1 MNNRDHAAAA
11 NALAD
16 WFVSQSIEPADGVI
30 VMMIAIGR
38 QMVAT
43 TRDPVALYKG
53 LEIHTELLVTSMNE
67 ALCDYP
73 R

>member
-1 MNNRDHAAAA
+1 MMNNRDHIAAA

-30 VMMIAIGR
+30 VMMLAIAH

-43 TRDPVALYKG
+43 TRDPRALYKG
-53 LEIHTELLVTSMNE
+53 LEIHTELLVTSVHE
-67 ALCDYP
+67 ALHVP
-73 R
+73 